1 MFENYPDV
9 MMVEDV
15 ANALNVCNATV
26 YKLIHSNDIRYFT
39 VGREYRIPKKALIA
53 FIDLGG
59 VTLETVSS

>member
-26 YKLIHSNDIRYFT
+26 YKLIHSKDIRYFT

-59 VTLETVSS
+59 VTIEAVSS